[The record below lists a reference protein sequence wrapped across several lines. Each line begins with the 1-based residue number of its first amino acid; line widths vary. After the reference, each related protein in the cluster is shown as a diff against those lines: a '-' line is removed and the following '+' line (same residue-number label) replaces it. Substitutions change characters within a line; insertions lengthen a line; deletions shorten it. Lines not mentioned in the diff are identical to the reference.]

1 MPCVFT
7 FPAPTRG
14 GKEDVFSLRESVIQ
28 RVVDIIVGILFL
40 VNFNRVITFPG
51 LPFRTGLFRRFKEHP
66 QNSPYGRGIP
76 NYKSQILNKF
86 SILIFKFKKMDYIS
100 FAHSCQFV
108 SHSCLFVYFNNEI
121 IGQCNFYFRIAAF
134 PFPALFFFLPNPTF
148 SLIKLFLLYH
158 SKARGV
164 NFCCLLLL

>member
-66 QNSPYGRGIP
+66 QTRPVGEEFRITNS
-76 NYKSQILNKF
+76 KQILNFNFQIQKNGLHF
-86 SILIFKFKKMDYIS
+86 IRS
-100 FAHSCQFV
+100 FVFIRLPFV
-108 SHSCLFVYFNNEI
+108 FIRVF
-121 IGQCNFYFRIAAF
+121 
-134 PFPALFFFLPNPTF
+134 
-148 SLIKLFLLYH
+148 
-158 SKARGV
+158 
-164 NFCCLLLL
+164 

>member
-1 MPCVFT
+1 LPCVFT

-66 QNSPYGRGIP
+66 Q
-76 NYKSQILNKF
+76 KNKF
-86 SILIFKFKKMDYIS
+86 KIQKSKFKITS
-100 FAHSCQFV
+100 Q
-108 SHSCLFVYFNNEI
+108 
-121 IGQCNFYFRIAAF
+121 
-134 PFPALFFFLPNPTF
+134 
-148 SLIKLFLLYH
+148 KLKVFLLY
-158 SKARGV
+158 
-164 NFCCLLLL
+164 F